1 MKFVNEDHL
10 SIHKQQHVS
19 LSINS
24 SNGSKTPTYIADETP
39 TPTRFIRNCE
49 EVGLFQDLQ
58 HVNPFDEQFR
68 RASEVVPI
76 PTCTND
82 NGDDVLH
89 TPQVFPIESES
100 ALTSEL
106 HNHKSSNVRKYYL
119 LPTLS
124 TSECLHLPSPLPTPT
139 PIVTITDPASSSS
152 PSNLSVNGKSTAIR
166 EVQRKEKYKKPL
178 PQSSSKPLLIQP
190 ASGTVNIMP
199 RPTGSLPSPP
209 VHDPLQLLFRLPDG
223 RLVQI
228 PAVPVP
234 TETEPSIV
242 LSDSG
247 PVSKPVLSETKEK
260 LKQVLSKAKSNLG
273 PNWYCATSS
282 KPDVSETITNERAA
296 ATETGMDME
305 MLMDAYGSKSQKSST
320 SDGQRSFPSSSE
332 QDQDDTES
340 ERRHKFLERNRA
352 AAMRSRQKRKCW
364 VSNLETRMMAVNN
377 ANKLLQNEVLTLRSE
392 LAELKL
398 QLLAH
403 KDCSVTLALMQQAR
417 GNNMNPVPNP
427 TSVNNPSVAQHS
439 VSSSFPTTSS
449 CLTYPNDNTIY
460 GMKTSVITSVKSPD

>member
-1 MKFVNEDHL
+1 
-10 SIHKQQHVS
+10 
-19 LSINS
+19 
-24 SNGSKTPTYIADETP
+24 
-39 TPTRFIRNCE
+39 
-49 EVGLFQDLQ
+49 
-58 HVNPFDEQFR
+58 VNPFDEQFR

-76 PTCTND
+76 PTCTNN

-89 TPQVFPIESES
+89 TPHVFPIESES

-190 ASGTVNIMP
+190 TSGTVNIMP
-199 RPTGSLPSPP
+199 RPTGSLRSPP

-247 PVSKPVLSETKEK
+247 PVSKPVLSETKE
-260 LKQVLSKAKSNLG
+260 VLGILIN
-273 PNWYCATSS
+273 C
-282 KPDVSETITNERAA
+282 
-296 ATETGMDME
+296 
-305 MLMDAYGSKSQKSST
+305 
-320 SDGQRSFPSSSE
+320 
-332 QDQDDTES
+332 
-340 ERRHKFLERNRA
+340 
-352 AAMRSRQKRKCW
+352 
-364 VSNLETRMMAVNN
+364 
-377 ANKLLQNEVLTLRSE
+377 
-392 LAELKL
+392 
-398 QLLAH
+398 
-403 KDCSVTLALMQQAR
+403 
-417 GNNMNPVPNP
+417 
-427 TSVNNPSVAQHS
+427 
-439 VSSSFPTTSS
+439 
-449 CLTYPNDNTIY
+449 
-460 GMKTSVITSVKSPD
+460 VKSILIFLIEIKTGIIQG